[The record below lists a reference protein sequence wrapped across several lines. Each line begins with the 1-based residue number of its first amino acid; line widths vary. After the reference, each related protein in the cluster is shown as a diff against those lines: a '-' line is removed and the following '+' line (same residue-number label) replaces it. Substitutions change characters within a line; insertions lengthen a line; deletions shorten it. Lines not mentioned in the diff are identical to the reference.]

1 MQSVRRGSMVN
12 SRARH
17 SATQLS
23 RFVSQPAALTQA
35 AQPLAGCA
43 AAKPDDMHPAS
54 TTIRTRTHQAI
65 SVAARQGFPRDAD
78 YGRT

>member
-1 MQSVRRGSMVN
+1 
-12 SRARH
+12 
-17 SATQLS
+17 
-23 RFVSQPAALTQA
+23 
-35 AQPLAGCA
+35 
-43 AAKPDDMHPAS
+43 MHPAS